1 MQRAICS
8 SGRRRVLGELLD
20 SRCRVVY
27 TTDLQHTV
35 SGSFDNLSGLADFF
49 WQKLEANPEDPL
61 NSLMVGAR
69 FTYSADTFDA
79 LPSARHGEDPVE
91 SCKLHCL
98 WPSFPFGAF
107 GDDSNFSELD
117 ARVAPFWKLR
127 VLRKDSTSLPLTG
140 RLRSLLNFRK
150 EALTVRSAE
159 HSLQPA
165 VPKTAMAS
173 LTATIQESLESIL
186 LPTAGE
192 MLEMVESCMS
202 YPIYPAFQENPGASD
217 PLRAVQGAR
226 PGDRL
231 SRLAE
236 LSSSMRCFK
245 GSVMLWCGI
254 LARMRSQWDALE
266 APLSPEAPTHRV
278 NARGTRTEFF
288 DRSVCL
294 VQQKMELLERS
305 IVEQQRYL
313 RGASQPEAFYLAANG
328 EQRRAPEL
336 LPPPLL
342 TEDVKSGPRP
352 KTGVFLYHIFVSIYH
367 IMVSGSTIFD
377 EISCYV
383 VPILPLFFDGSL
395 KRTCSYSGTRPLPAW
410 ILWSGPSS
418 VARRCAATWR
428 PSRRPKLW

>member
-1 MQRAICS
+1 MINKIVVELTVITSTVQTAVCC

-27 TTDLQHTV
+27 TTDLQHSV

-79 LPSARHGEDPVE
+79 LPSAPRARRGEDPVE

-140 RLRSLLNFRK
+140 RLRSLLDFRK

-202 YPIYPAFQENPGASD
+202 YPIYPFSETPGATSD

-266 APLSPEAPTHRV
+266 APLSPEAPTQRV

-305 IVEQQRYL
+305 IGEQQRYL
-313 RGASQPEAFYLAANG
+313 RGTSQPESFYLAATG

-336 LPPPLL
+336 LPPALL
-342 TEDVKSGPRP
+342 TEDG
-352 KTGVFLYHIFVSIYH
+352 
-367 IMVSGSTIFD
+367 
-377 EISCYV
+377 
-383 VPILPLFFDGSL
+383 FF
-395 KRTCSYSGTRPLPAW
+395 
-410 ILWSGPSS
+410 
-418 VARRCAATWR
+418 
-428 PSRRPKLW
+428 